1 MKIFK
6 RTVMIS
12 VVLLLLLQVA
22 SLAVTKPAEDTHE
35 TDYNIISKKDQEK
48 IKEFVTIKDGYE
60 KFCIAE
66 GIALLVV
73 LILIIKTH
81 SIEASTKTVALIAV
95 LAIASYIV
103 QFSVDG
109 NIIPVLEVFVQM
121 LGIIL
126 FALSAFFIYKND
138 NLLIYIPIYSLSI
151 VYAVREI
158 QFVYDNIVVE
168 ILLIL
173 APVVLLILGKI
184 VGVGKEKALLIP
196 VKEKHEKKEE

>member
-6 RTVMIS
+6 RIVMIS
-12 VVLLLLLQVA
+12 VILLLLLQVA
-22 SLAVTKPAEDTHE
+22 SLAVTKTAEDTHE

-48 IKEFVTIKDGYE
+48 IKEFVTIKEGYE

-81 SIEASTKTVALIAV
+81 TIEASTKTAVLIAV

-121 LGIIL
+121 LGAIL
-126 FALSAFFIYKND
+126 FILSAFFIYKHD

-151 VYAVREI
+151 VYGIREI
-158 QFVYDNIVVE
+158 PFVYNNVVVE
-168 ILLIL
+168 ILLIA

-184 VGVGKEKALLIP
+184 VGVGKEKALLRP

>member
-6 RTVMIS
+6 RIVMIS

-22 SLAVTKPAEDTHE
+22 SLAVTKSTENTHE

-48 IKEFVTIKDGYE
+48 IKEFVTIKEGYE

-81 SIEASTKTVALIAV
+81 TIEASTKTVALIAV

-121 LGIIL
+121 LGAIL
-126 FALSAFFIYKND
+126 FILSAFFIYKHD

-151 VYAVREI
+151 VYGIREI
-158 QFVYDNIVVE
+158 PFVYDNIVVE
-168 ILLIL
+168 ILLIA

-184 VGVGKEKALLIP
+184 VGIGKEKALLRP

>member
-6 RTVMIS
+6 RIVMIS

-22 SLAVTKPAEDTHE
+22 SLAVTKLAEDTHE

-48 IKEFVTIKDGYE
+48 IKEFVTIKEGYE
-60 KFCIAE
+60 KFCIDE

-81 SIEASTKTVALIAV
+81 TIEASTKTAVLIAV

-109 NIIPVLEVFVQM
+109 NIIPVLEVFVQI
-121 LGIIL
+121 LGAIL
-126 FALSAFFIYKND
+126 FILSAFFIYKHD

-151 VYAVREI
+151 VYGIREI
-158 QFVYDNIVVE
+158 PFVYDNVVVE
-168 ILLIL
+168 ILLII

-184 VGVGKEKALLIP
+184 VGVGKEKALLRP